1 MNGETLMSYAGD
13 RICCDA
19 DSHIMETFDWLS
31 AHADPDIRDR
41 LPGLKLGGAG
51 KMAEKAIARAVEA
64 RSDAA
69 KTAEL
74 RANIIG
80 GAKGWAAYGAFD
92 KDDRR
97 RALDDLGF
105 KRQLV
110 FSTFAQTQF
119 GSEKDPAL
127 KYGGARAHNRAMA
140 AFCEG
145 DERLMGVAVVPLED
159 PERAR
164 EEIVNAAK
172 FGCKALWLG
181 AAPAGDRSPGH
192 PDLDIVWQ
200 TMVEHDLPFMLH
212 VGGGTRVLPKSYE
225 NNGQPRP
232 TDWLGGGENLRV
244 KDYMVLSFAPQMFL
258 SAMVFDGVFERFP
271 ALRGGVIE
279 LGGGWVPQF
288 LRNLDAGQ
296 RMFKK
301 SDPQVGQ
308 LALRAS
314 DYIRRQVKFT
324 PFPGEDIGHMIRE
337 AGSELF
343 LFSSDYPHPE
353 GGKDPIRKFE
363 DTMEGIASDAKERFY
378 RTNFEQMMG
387 VAA

>member
-1 MNGETLMSYAGD
+1 MAYAGE
-13 RICCDA
+13 RVCCDA

-31 AHADPDIRDR
+31 SHADPDIRDR

-51 KMAEKAIARAVEA
+51 KMAEKAIARAIEA

-105 KRQLV
+105 RRQLV

-119 GSEKDPAL
+119 GAEKDPVL
-127 KYGGARAHNRAMA
+127 KYGGARAHNRAMGD
-140 AFCEG
+140 FCAG
-145 DERLMGVAVVPLED
+145 DKRLMGVAVVPLDE
-159 PERAR
+159 PELARA
-164 EEIVNAAK
+164 EIVNAAK
-172 FGCKALWLG
+172 FGCKAVWLA
-181 AAPAGDRSPGH
+181 AAPAGDKSPGH
-192 PDLDIVWQ
+192 GDLDIVWQ
-200 TMVEHDLPFMLH
+200 TMVEHNLPFMLH
-212 VGGGTRVLPKSYE
+212 VGGGTRVLPKAYE

-258 SAMVFDGVFERFP
+258 SAMVFDCVFERFP
-271 ALRGGVIE
+271 DLRGGVIE

-288 LRNLDAGQ
+288 LRSLDAGQ

-301 SDPQVGQ
+301 SDPQVGT
-308 LALRAS
+308 LSLRAS

-324 PFPGEDIGHMIRE
+324 PFPGEDVGHMIKE
-337 AGSELF
+337 SGPELY

-363 DTMEGIASDAKERFY
+363 ETMEDVASDTKDKFYKSNFEAMMGIAA
-378 RTNFEQMMG
+378 
-387 VAA
+387 

>member
-1 MNGETLMSYAGD
+1 MAYAGE

-19 DSHIMETFDWLS
+19 DSHIMETFDWLKS
-31 AHADPDIRDR
+31 HADPDIRDR

-51 KMAEKAIARAVEA
+51 KMAEKAIARAIEA
-64 RSDAA
+64 RADAA

-92 KDDRR
+92 KEDRR

-119 GSEKDPAL
+119 GAEKDPVL
-127 KYGGARAHNRAMA
+127 RYGGARAHNRAMGD
-140 AFCEG
+140 FCAG
-145 DERLMGVAVVPLED
+145 DKRLMGVAVVPLDE
-159 PERAR
+159 PELAR
-164 EEIVNAAK
+164 DEIVNAAR
-172 FGCKALWLG
+172 FGCKAVWLP
-181 AAPAGDRSPGH
+181 AAPAGDKSPGH
-192 PDLDIVWQ
+192 GDLDIVWKAL
-200 TMVEHDLPFMLH
+200 VEHNLPFMLH
-212 VGGGTRVLPKSYE
+212 VGGGTRVLPKAYE
-225 NNGQPRP
+225 NNGLPRP

-258 SAMVFDGVFERFP
+258 SAMVFDCVLERFP
-271 ALRGGVIE
+271 DLKGGVIE

-288 LRNLDAGQ
+288 LRSLDAGQ

-301 SDPQVGQ
+301 SDPQVGT
-308 LALRAS
+308 LPLRAS

-324 PFPGEDIGHMIRE
+324 PFPGEDVGHMIRE
-337 AGSELF
+337 TGPELY

-363 DTMEGIASDAKERFY
+363 ETMEAIAPDAKEKFY
-378 RTNFEQMMG
+378 KANFEAMMG